1 METPS
6 AEFIF
11 ALAPPTPFQSPPKTR
26 KVPEKNFL
34 PSEFD
39 SEKTGSVSISPYPI
53 LRSDLMS
60 DVQREAKIS

>member
-11 ALAPPTPFQSPPKTR
+11 ALAPPTPFQSPPKNKKSPR
-26 KVPEKNFL
+26 ENFL
-34 PSEFD
+34 PGEFD
-39 SEKTGSVSISPYPI
+39 SEKTGFVSTSPYPI